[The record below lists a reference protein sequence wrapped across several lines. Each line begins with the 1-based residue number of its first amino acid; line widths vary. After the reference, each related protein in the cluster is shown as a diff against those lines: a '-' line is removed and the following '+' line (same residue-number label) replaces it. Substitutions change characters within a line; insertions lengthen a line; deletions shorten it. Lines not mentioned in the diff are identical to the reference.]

1 LLELAQKEVAKHVS
15 QNHWLHFKHSNQ
27 SSLTLEDHGVKH
39 TTHSLPVDF
48 FDVANFLEPIEETLE
63 VDDGSFKEQGI
74 FFEHEGVPS
83 TTSTH
88 FLLGMW
94 FLFLSECSKNK
105 GKIC

>member
-1 LLELAQKEVAKHVS
+1 M
-15 QNHWLHFKHSNQ
+15 
-27 SSLTLEDHGVKH
+27 
-39 TTHSLPVDF
+39 PVNF
-48 FDVANFLEPIEETLE
+48 FDAANFLEPIEETLE

-83 TTSTH
+83 TTCTH

-105 GKIC
+105 GKYADPSKYSLSQEKIEWNLAEIVL